1 MEETQESRK
10 KSPNLDLRKKIGN
23 YVIGEIVKRIASTNY
38 PGNFSTL
45 LKVEET
51 NGSTVL
57 DKKEVDIDAGD
68 TVFFNETRWINKF
81 LSERR
86 PGERIKLT
94 YIGVEANP
102 KPGRKAA
109 FMYDTEVL

>member
-1 MEETQESRK
+1 MSETPEQK
-10 KSPNLDLRKKIGN
+10 KSPNLRLRGKIGN
-23 YVIGEIVKRIASTNY
+23 YVIGEIVKRIASSNY

-51 NGSTVL
+51 NGSTTL
-57 DKKEVDIDAGD
+57 DKQEVEIVAGD
-68 TVFFNETRWINKF
+68 TVFFNETRWVNKF

-94 YIGVEANP
+94 YVGDKPP
-102 KPGRKAA
+102 KSKGFKPTI
-109 FMYDTEVL
+109 MYDTEVL